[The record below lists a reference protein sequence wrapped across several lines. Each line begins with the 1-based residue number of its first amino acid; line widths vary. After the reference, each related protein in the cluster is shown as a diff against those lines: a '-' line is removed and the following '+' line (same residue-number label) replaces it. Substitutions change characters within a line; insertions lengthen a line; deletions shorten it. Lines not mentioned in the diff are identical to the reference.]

1 MKKILKEDRD
11 SRKIFKDMG
20 MNKWREIPMEKLKK
34 GDRFRLY
41 TAAGR
46 PMELGGE
53 ETLVAQSD
61 AYQKDDVWVIDVK
74 VTTG

>member
-1 MKKILKEDRD
+1 MA
-11 SRKIFKDMG
+11 
-20 MNKWREIPMEKLKK
+20 
-34 GDRFRLY
+34 GDPHGKTQERRSLQGGGGGGGLY